1 MIDLQLMV
9 NFLNINTKSLL
20 KRNKSLRG
28 SLPYKEAMKVGIVFT
43 VEDKQKHEQI
53 KELIKKL
60 EQDNKKV
67 NVICFLPRD
76 KQNYEF
82 LFDFFTE
89 KDVSFWGNLTSQN
102 ALKFSDISFD
112 YLYYLDTEPNSL
124 ILNLLAR
131 SKAKCRMGSFW
142 EEGSNFL
149 EFMIENKNGTKGLI
163 DGLHKYSSLLK

>member
-1 MIDLQLMV
+1 MINL
-9 NFLNINTKSLL
+9 LNINTKSTL

-28 SLPYKEAMKVGIVFT
+28 SMPYKEATKVGVVFT

-60 EQDNKKV
+60 ERDGKKV
-67 NVICFLPRD
+67 TVICFLPND

-89 KDVSFWGNLTSQN
+89 KDVSFWGNLTATN
-102 ALKFSDISFD
+102 ALKFSESTFD
-112 YLYYLDTEPNSL
+112 YLFYLDTEPNSL

-142 EEGSNFL
+142 DDGSSFL
-149 EFMIENKNGTKGLI
+149 EFMLENKNGTKGLI
-163 DGLHKYSSLLK
+163 DGIWKYSSLLR